1 MLLYLLLCLLASF
14 PGAVPRMSLPEP
26 DDNLNIYAL
35 PVGQGDS
42 TVIQCP
48 LVDNGTVTIIDAG
61 SSKSTGFT
69 KYDFVNYLKGQSI
82 KYVILTHAD
91 TDHVKYIDPLL
102 QSHRQPVTI
111 YHSCSWSKYSSKV
124 HSVNTTKFRVTKCCG
139 LEGCNF
145 SLPLCPNSE
154 VMLNVIGSEYNNCK
168 KSRTNGDSIVS
179 SIKYGNVSTLITG
192 DFEGGKRFLRSY
204 LSCVGNDPVSSDL
217 RADIYRLSHHGAYN
231 GKANT
236 EDFLKAVNA
245 SFVFSSSGLKSN
257 YKHPRCELYD
267 HYKGKLTVDNT
278 RHSYTCY
285 MKDGT
290 TANYYTREGIYV
302 TTVIE
307 DEIVKNYVIKFSIDD
322 KGNILPSTILFHK

>member
-14 PGAVPRMSLPEP
+14 PGAVPHMSLPQP

-48 LVDNGTVTIIDAG
+48 LADNGTITIIDAG

-102 QSHRQPVTI
+102 QMHDQPVTI
-111 YHSCSWSKYSSKV
+111 YHSCSWSKYRSKV
-124 HSVNTTKFRVTKCCG
+124 RSANTAKFRVTKCCG

-145 SLPLCPNSE
+145 SLPLCPNSK
-154 VMLNVIGSEYNNCK
+154 VVLNVIGSEYNNCK
-168 KSRTNGDSIVS
+168 KGTNGDSIVS
-179 SIKYGNVSTLITG
+179 IIKYQNISTLITG
-192 DFEGGKRFLRSY
+192 DFEGSKRFMRSY

-245 SFVFSSSGLKSN
+245 SYVFSSSGLKSN

-267 HYKGKLTVDNT
+267 HYKGKLTIDDT
-278 RHSYTCY
+278 KHSYTCY

-290 TANYYTREGIYV
+290 TASYYTGEGIYV

-307 DEIVKNYVIKFSIDD
+307 DEIVKNYVVKFSIDD
-322 KGNILPSTILFHK
+322 KGSILPRAILFRK

>member
-1 MLLYLLLCLLASF
+1 MIPYLLLCLLASF
-14 PGAVPRMSLPEP
+14 PGAVTQMSLPEP
-26 DDNLNIYAL
+26 DDSLNIYAL

-48 LVDNGTVTIIDAG
+48 LDDNGTITIIDAG

-82 KYVILTHAD
+82 RYVILTHAD

-102 QSHRQPVTI
+102 QTHDQPVTI
-111 YHSCSWSKYSSKV
+111 YHSCSWSKYMSKV
-124 HSVNTTKFRVTKCCG
+124 RSANTTNFRVTKCCG
-139 LEGCNF
+139 LKGCNF
-145 SLPLCPNSE
+145 SLTLCPNSE
-154 VMLNVIGSEYNNCK
+154 VMLNVIGSEYNDCK
-168 KSRTNGDSIVS
+168 KRTNGDSIVS
-179 SIKYGNVSTLITG
+179 IIKYKNVSTLITG
-192 DFEGGKRFLRSY
+192 DFEGGKRFMRSY
-204 LSCVGNDPVSSDL
+204 LSCVGNEPVSSDL
-217 RADIYRLSHHGAYN
+217 KADIYKLSHHGTYN

-245 SFVFSSSGLKSN
+245 SYVFSSSGLKSN

-267 HYKGKLTVDNT
+267 HYKGKVTIDDT
-278 RHSYTCY
+278 KHSYTCY

-290 TANYYTREGIYV
+290 TASYYTGEGIYV

-307 DEIVKNYVIKFSIDD
+307 DEIVKNYVVKFSIDD
-322 KGNILPSTILFHK
+322 EGSILPSTILFCK